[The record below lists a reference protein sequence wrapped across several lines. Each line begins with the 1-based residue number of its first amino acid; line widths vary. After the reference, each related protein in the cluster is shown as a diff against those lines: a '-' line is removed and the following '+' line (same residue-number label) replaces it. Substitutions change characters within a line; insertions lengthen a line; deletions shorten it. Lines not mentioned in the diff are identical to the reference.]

1 MPKTQLIPF
10 ADQSAPSEASD
21 VKSPSP
27 EDGMKVLLEVRDGVN
42 ANVREFKRAFAV
54 QTIV

>member
-1 MPKTQLIPF
+1 MPKTQLISF

-54 QTIV
+54 QTIF